1 MFSLDPLHTVVAFFA
16 AFAAGMVNSLAGGG
30 TLITFPTMIWL
41 GLNSVTANATS
52 TVALW
57 PFNVGATVGYWKE
70 VKSVDKR
77 MHYLNIPS
85 AIGGLIGA
93 MLLKMTPT
101 STFDVMVPWLILF
114 ATVLLMAQ
122 APIQKML
129 KMSHPETHKGTQ
141 WFIGAMVF
149 QLFVGLYGGYFGAGI
164 GIMMLAALS
173 IIGMSDIH
181 EMNALKNIL
190 GGAVNAVAAIYFIAS
205 GMVYWPFVG
214 IMAIGSIAG
223 GFTGAKFAQRIG
235 RTMVRRIVIFVGFS
249 MAISLFLKH

>member
-1 MFSLDPLHTVVAFFA
+1 
-16 AFAAGMVNSLAGGG
+16 
-30 TLITFPTMIWL
+30 
-41 GLNSVTANATS
+41 
-52 TVALW
+52 
-57 PFNVGATVGYWKE
+57 
-70 VKSVDKR
+70 
-77 MHYLNIPS
+77 
-85 AIGGLIGA
+85 
-93 MLLKMTPT
+93 
-101 STFDVMVPWLILF
+101 
-114 ATVLLMAQ
+114 
-122 APIQKML
+122 
-129 KMSHPETHKGTQ
+129 
-141 WFIGAMVF
+141 MVF

>member
-129 KMSHPETHKGTQ
+129 KMSRSEEHTSELQSH
-141 WFIGAMVF
+141 
-149 QLFVGLYGGYFGAGI
+149 
-164 GIMMLAALS
+164 
-173 IIGMSDIH
+173 
-181 EMNALKNIL
+181 
-190 GGAVNAVAAIYFIAS
+190 
-205 GMVYWPFVG
+205 
-214 IMAIGSIAG
+214 
-223 GFTGAKFAQRIG
+223 
-235 RTMVRRIVIFVGFS
+235 
-249 MAISLFLKH
+249 

>member
-1 MFSLDPLHTVVAFFA
+1 MQTLDFTHSLVAFAA
-16 AFAAGMVNSLAGGG
+16 AFAAGLVNALAGGG

-57 PFNVGATVGYWKE
+57 PFNVGATIGYWKE
-70 VKSVDKR
+70 VRSVDNR

-85 AIGGLIGA
+85 AAGGLAGA
-93 MLLKMTPT
+93 FLLRLTPT
-101 STFDVMVPWLILF
+101 TTFDVMVPYLILF
-114 ATVLLMAQ
+114 ATFLFMGQNVIQRVLNIA
-122 APIQKML
+122 
-129 KMSHPETHKGTQ
+129 HPETHKGAG
-141 WFIGAMVF
+141 WFVAAMFF

-173 IIGMSDIH
+173 ILGMTDIH

-190 GGAVNAVAAIYFIAS
+190 GGSINAVAAIYFIAA
-205 GMVYWPFVG
+205 GMVYWPYVG
-214 IMAIGSIAG
+214 ITAAGSIVG
-223 GFTGAKFAQRIG
+223 GYAGAKMARKIG
-235 RTMVRRIVIFVGFS
+235 EPMVRKIVVLVGFG